1 MTSRPWNN
9 GRRHPRSLVALVII
23 AALALVSSAC
33 SSDDDNDTSTPSDNS
48 STTAVSNEAAAEE
61 LDTLL
66 QRPTEIT
73 NTTPFEGEIPADK
86 EIMWIQCPVPACVE
100 LGHPLQDAVEA
111 LGWTL
116 KIVSHDGT
124 PESIKE
130 AYAQAVREKPDGVV
144 SSGFPRVMFEEEL
157 GQLAAADIP
166 VIQVTVTDPPGDGLT
181 AVINGPARNAE
192 AGRQLALYTAV
203 ESGGD
208 ANVLWLTTAFPIVVP
223 TLEGDDGQGGF
234 EPTLNELCPD
244 CQMESL
250 DIPQESIGVDSP
262 ARVVSALQANPNINY
277 VVGPLGDL
285 FIGLPGALSD
295 AGLADQVTLVT
306 HDQNPT
312 LSADVEDGTIAA
324 VVGFPG
330 PEEMFQVTDTF
341 LRYFANVDFS
351 PTSDD
356 FPSWIITKGQVPSTT
371 ENYPLVED
379 YQAQYKALWGLG

>member
-1 MTSRPWNN
+1 MTSRHWNN
-9 GRRHPRSLVALVII
+9 GRGYPRSLVG
-23 AALALVSSAC
+23 LALVAVLALLGSAC
-33 SSDDDNDTSTPSDNS
+33 SSDDDDDTSAPSDTS
-48 STTAVSNEAAAEE
+48 ATTAAGTDAAAEE
-61 LDTLL
+61 LATLIE
-66 QRPTEIT
+66 RPTEIT

-100 LGHPLQDAVEA
+100 LGHPLEDAVEA

-157 GQLAAADIP
+157 GQLAAANIP
-166 VIQVTVTDPPGDGLT
+166 VIQVTVTDPPTDGLT

-208 ANVLWLTTAFPIVVP
+208 ANVLWLTTSYPIVVP
-223 TLEGDDGQGGF
+223 TLEGDEGTGGF
-234 EPTLNELCPD
+234 EPTLKEFCPD
-244 CQMESL
+244 CPMESL
-250 DIPQESIGVDSP
+250 DVPPEAIGVDSP
-262 ARVVSALQANPNINY
+262 ARVVSALQANPDINY

-285 FIGLPGALSD
+285 FVGLPGALSD
-295 AGLADQVTLVT
+295 AGIADQVTLVT

-312 LSADVEDGTIAA
+312 LSAAVEDGTIAA

-341 LRYFANVDFS
+341 LRFFADEDFS

-356 FPSWIITKGQVPSTT
+356 FPSWIITKDNVPGTT

-379 YQAQYKALWGLG
+379 YQEQYKALWGLG